1 MAILVTGGAGYIG
14 SIFVEQLRQA
24 GQSVVVLDN
33 LSRGHRA
40 SLHPE
45 VPFVCGDVG
54 DRELVAQVASDYA
67 VEACVHFAAL
77 IEVGESVK
85 TPDLFFRNNVEAAA
99 ALLDALNGAGVRR
112 FVFSSTCATYG
123 EPECLPLDET
133 HPQQPGSP
141 YGWTKFFM
149 ERMLEAYAV
158 AYDWSFVGLRYFN
171 AAGGTPERGEDHQP
185 ETHLIPNV
193 IFAAQGKRDKLFLFG
208 DDYDTADG
216 TCVRDYTHVSDLGA
230 AHQGALDYLRRGGAP
245 TFINVGTGTGYTVKQ
260 VIDSVERVSGL
271 TVPYELHPRR
281 AGDTSTL
288 VANND
293 KARELLG
300 WQPEF
305 TDLDA
310 IVETAWQW
318 HHSHPDGYGDR

>member
-14 SIFVEQLRQA
+14 SVFVEQLRQA
-24 GQSVVVLDN
+24 EQPVVVLDN
-33 LSRGHRA
+33 LCRGHRE
-40 SLHPE
+40 SLHPD
-45 VPFVCGDVG
+45 VPFVEGDIG
-54 DRELVAQVASDYA
+54 DRNLVARVVKDFA

-85 TPDLFFRNNVEAAA
+85 TPDLFFRNNVEGAA
-99 ALLDALNGAGVRR
+99 ALLDALNSAGVRK

-123 EPECLPLDET
+123 EPQRLPLDES

-158 AYDWSFVGLRYFN
+158 AYGWSFVGLRYFN
-171 AAGGTPERGEDHQP
+171 AAGGTPDRGEDHKP

-193 IFAAQGKRDKLFLFG
+193 IYAAQGRRDKLSLFG

-216 TCVRDYTHVSDLGA
+216 TCVRDYIHVSDLGA
-230 AHQGALDYLRRGGAP
+230 AHQGALDYLRKGGEP
-245 TFINVGTGTGYTVKQ
+245 TFINIGTGTGYTVKQ

-271 TVPYELHPRR
+271 KVPYQICPRR

-300 WQPEF
+300 WQPAYTE
-305 TDLDA
+305 LDD
-310 IVETAWQW
+310 IVATAWEW
-318 HHSHPDGYGDR
+318 HSTHPDGYGD